1 MSEELAFV
9 RIREYTACEGSQA
22 KEETHM
28 SDERK
33 PAAPN
38 PASTSGS
45 RERAEYPEY
54 KIRVDKQIVA
64 VTNPLPTGRE
74 LLELAGK
81 KPPEQFAIYLKVKGQ
96 QPRRI
101 QADEKV
107 DLRLPGV
114 EQFVTLPLDQTEGS
128 HSRREFVPPA
138 DDLEWLSTT
147 GRPFEL
153 VAERNVLRVVVYG
166 FAVPLGYNR
175 REVDV
180 NVRIDPGYPDTQID
194 MVYVHPPLER
204 VDGRPIAALSS
215 DRFDNKLWQ
224 RWSRHR
230 TPVNP
235 WRPGIDNLSTH
246 LGLVE
251 EWFSRE
257 LRKA

>member
-1 MSEELAFV
+1 
-9 RIREYTACEGSQA
+9 
-22 KEETHM
+22 M

-33 PAAPN
+33 RAAPL
-38 PASTSGS
+38 PDKPSGS
-45 RERAEYPEY
+45 REGAKYPEY
-54 KIRVDKQIVA
+54 KVRVDKGIVV
-64 VTNPLPTGRE
+64 VTNPLLTGRE

-81 KPPEQFAIYLKVKGQ
+81 KPAEQFAIYLKVKGQ

-114 EQFVTLPLDQTEGS
+114 ERFVTLPLDQTEGS
-128 HSRREFVPPA
+128 YSRRDFVPPA
-138 DDLEWLSTT
+138 NDFEWLSTM

-166 FAVPLGYNR
+166 FAVPPGYNR

-204 VDGRPIAALSS
+204 VDGHPIAALSS
-215 DRFDNKLWQ
+215 DRFDNKEWQ

-230 TPVNP
+230 TPANP
-235 WRPGIDNLSTH
+235 WRPGVDNLSTH
-246 LGLVE
+246 FGLVE

-257 LRKA
+257 LRKT